1 MENLT
6 PYLRNVGKT
15 EMARIYHP
23 CDHVTD
29 ETARRWLNREIQKNV
44 RLRMCLEHNGYN
56 KYQHFF
62 TPIQVMIIIN
72 ELGTPIRLLERK
84 LKVTN
89 SDILELFGKK

>member
-44 RLRMCLEHNGYN
+44 RLRMCLENNGYN

-62 TPIQVMIIIN
+62 TPVQVMIIITK
-72 ELGTPIRLLERK
+72 ESSAI
-84 LKVTN
+84 
-89 SDILELFGKK
+89 DIMTINIEIF